1 MAKARTG
8 TMRQRKSGVWQL
20 IVSIDKKQRL
30 IDSVTKMDRLGQR
43 ILARQRQYETFHGT
57 ETEAQARLA
66 AMQAESVGA
75 DESPLKDTVAG
86 LLADWMRSESYRWKD
101 GTKVRYR
108 GLVSQ
113 HIVPFIG
120 SRMVASLKARDM
132 KDFYATL
139 REQGRSEATIASVH
153 SLLTTV
159 FVYAIDVQEIEL
171 PKNPCDRVKLA
182 KVRRAEVKIPSK
194 GQIQDMLALAEEEA
208 HPLAAAV
215 HLAVFTGMRRGE
227 IAGLTWEHVNLAT
240 GMLEV
245 RQTLGYADGVAIGS
259 PKSESSNRDIDL
271 DAETV
276 EVLQAHRVAQDGRR
290 EAMGGLYDDQDIV
303 FATPGGLFYHPGTF
317 TDLVAS
323 LSRRTGRH
331 VRFHDLRHFHASEMI
346 NAGINVVTVSKR
358 LGHASVS
365 MTLNVYSHLVGD
377 SQKQAADTFAAAMN
391 GAQMVP
397 MVSATAKELALQI

>member
-8 TMRQRKSGVWQL
+8 TMRQRKPGVWQL
-20 IVSIDKKQRL
+20 IASIEKKQRL
-30 IDSVTKMDRLGQR
+30 IDNLTKIDRLGKR

-57 ETEAQARLA
+57 EAEAQARLA
-66 AMQAESVGA
+66 AMQAESEG
-75 DESPLKDTVAG
+75 DEESPAKDTVAG
-86 LLADWMRSESYRWKD
+86 LLADWMRSESYKWKD

-113 HIVPFIG
+113 HIVPFMG
-120 SRMVASLKARDM
+120 SRMVVSLKARDIQ
-132 KDFYATL
+132 DFYANL

-182 KVRRAEVKIPSK
+182 KVRRSEVKIPSK
-194 GQIQDMLALAEEEA
+194 VQLQDMLALAEEEA
-208 HPLAAAV
+208 HPLAVAV
-215 HLAVFTGMRRGE
+215 HLAVYTGMRRGE
-227 IAGLTWEHVNLAT
+227 IGGLTWEHVNLST
-240 GMLEV
+240 GVLEV
-245 RQTLGYADGVAIGS
+245 RQTLGYADGVTIGS
-259 PKSESSNRDIDL
+259 PKSESSNRVTDL

-276 EVLQAHRVAQDGRR
+276 ELLQAHRIAQDGHR
-290 EAMGGLYDDQDIV
+290 EAMGSKYKDQDVV
-303 FATPGGLFYHPGTF
+303 FATPVGSFYHPGTF

-331 VRFHDLRHFHASEMI
+331 VKFHDLRHFHASEMI
-346 NAGINVVTVSKR
+346 NAGVNVVTVSKR

-377 SQKQAADTFAAAMN
+377 SQKQAAATFAAAMN
-391 GAQMVP
+391 GARMVP
-397 MVSATAKELALQI
+397 MVSSKATEMVSQV

>member
-8 TMRQRKSGVWQL
+8 TMRQRKPGVWQL
-20 IVSIDKKQRL
+20 IASIDKKQRL
-30 IDSVTKMDRLGQR
+30 IDSVTKVDRLGRR

-57 ETEAQARLA
+57 EAEAQARLA
-66 AMQAESVGA
+66 AMQAESEG
-75 DESPLKDTVAG
+75 DEESPAKDTVAG
-86 LLADWMRSESYRWKD
+86 LLADWMRSESYKWKD

-113 HIVPFIG
+113 HIVPFMG
-120 SRMVASLKARDM
+120 SRMVVSLRARDIQ
-132 KDFYATL
+132 DFYANL

-182 KVRRAEVKIPSK
+182 KVRRSEVKIPSK
-194 GQIQDMLALAEEEA
+194 VQIQDMLALAEDEA
-208 HPLAAAV
+208 HPLATAV
-215 HLAVFTGMRRGE
+215 HLAVYTGMRRGE
-227 IAGLTWEHVNLAT
+227 IVALTWEHVNLAT
-240 GMLEV
+240 GVVEV
-245 RQTLGYADGVAIGS
+245 RQTRGYADGVRTGS

-271 DAETV
+271 DAKTV
-276 EVLQAHRVAQDGRR
+276 EALQAHRIAQDGHR
-290 EAMGGLYDDQDIV
+290 EAMGSKYKDQDVV
-303 FATPGGLFYHPGTF
+303 FATPGGSFYHPGTF

-365 MTLNVYSHLVGD
+365 MTLNRYGHLVDG
-377 SQKQAADTFAAAMN
+377 SQRLAADVFSQSMN
-391 GAQMVP
+391 GARMVP
-397 MVSATAKELALQI
+397 MVSAKAKEMVSQT

>member
-1 MAKARTG
+1 
-8 TMRQRKSGVWQL
+8 MRQRKSGVWQL

-365 MTLNVYSHLVGD
+365 MALNVYSHLVGD